1 MKSRISMIVYESKY
15 YCEFEVVVDSAHQP
29 DKCVE
34 LPPAPKWAS
43 MSPSQ
48 RFLTIKTSILGTFL
62 SRLGKNN
69 DLDALILTFDA
80 LWALELSQKETKSS
94 IYHNRS
100 KQLLSLS
107 QLRKY
112 SNWKTINFKL
122 KRHFKAIVSSFST
135 NNKGFWFYSTQLFP
149 IIVNI
154 FIQRDYSFQFNQ

>member
-1 MKSRISMIVYESKY
+1 MNLSIIVSLKWYLILSINPISVFS
-15 YCEFEVVVDSAHQP
+15 FLQHQWVHFNNHIP
-29 DKCVE
+29 
-34 LPPAPKWAS
+34 
-43 MSPSQ
+43 
-48 RFLTIKTSILGTFL
+48 ILGTFL

-80 LWALELSQKETKSS
+80 LWPLELSQKETKSS

-100 KQLLSLS
+100 YQLLSLS

-122 KRHFKAIVSSFST
+122 KRRFKAIVSSFST

-154 FIQRDYSFQFNQ
+154 FIQRD